1 MNHSE
6 KNLSPTQPNTRILG
20 TSMMLAA
27 SLCFSTGGLLMKIIP
42 WNPLAINGARN
53 LIACI
58 VIGIYILA
66 THHRLKFNRT
76 VLVGAISMAGV
87 TTLYS
92 IANKLTTAGNTIIL
106 QYTAPIWIVILM
118 FIIFG
123 QKPSKTALVSILIV
137 FAGILCFFFEGLSTG
152 KWLGDLLALL
162 SGIVSADA
170 VYAQQ
175 TYEEMELLTVNE
187 QVTTVITASEPIRFV
202 DISTDKVA
210 GDQPLSNTIRL
221 KPKEGAH
228 EDGECLAIVTIV
240 TERYRTQYALL
251 YTTRLQE
258 AVADKEVQQTEKTAY
273 HNPSVSLSTEEMYA
287 IARQIWS
294 SPAKWRDVKV
304 KKHRMEMRLNN
315 IYSVSDYFFIDFSIN
330 NKTNI
335 RFDIDELRFKLADK
349 KMSKATNAQIIELT
363 PAMLLDSR
371 QSFMHGYRNVV
382 VIKKMTFPNDKVFSI
397 ELSEKQISGRTITL
411 NIDYEDV
418 LYADSF
424 NKVLL
429 QED

>member
-1 MNHSE
+1 MLYLIIMNHSE
-6 KNLSPTQPNTRILG
+6 KKLSTAQPNTRVLG

-162 SGIVSADA
+162 SGIFYAGVFMLNSFEEGDA
-170 VYAQQ
+170 LSSVFFGQLACGV
-175 TYEEMELLTVNE
+175 LLFPLVLRETVFTAPVLLSVFALGAV
-187 QVTTVITASEPIRFV
+187 QVGLAYIFFTTGTKYTDPVTASIINALEPILNP
-202 DISTDKVA
+202 ILVA
-210 GDQPLSNTIRL
+210 VFYGEMLGRLSL
-221 KPKEGAH
+221 VGA
-228 EDGECLAIVTIV
+228 AIVLCGI
-240 TERYRTQYALL
+240 L
-251 YTTRLQE
+251 YYNIMQ
-258 AVADKEVQQTEKTAY
+258 
-273 HNPSVSLSTEEMYA
+273 SVGA
-287 IARQIWS
+287 A
-294 SPAKWRDVKV
+294 
-304 KKHRMEMRLNN
+304 H
-315 IYSVSDYFFIDFSIN
+315 
-330 NKTNI
+330 
-335 RFDIDELRFKLADK
+335 
-349 KMSKATNAQIIELT
+349 
-363 PAMLLDSR
+363 
-371 QSFMHGYRNVV
+371 
-382 VIKKMTFPNDKVFSI
+382 
-397 ELSEKQISGRTITL
+397 KQ
-411 NIDYEDV
+411 
-418 LYADSF
+418 
-424 NKVLL
+424 
-429 QED
+429 